1 MRQLAVNSSLT
12 GLPTFVTLTVMTT
25 FVARAAPSTAG
36 PHGLHRS
43 LPVAGVVVYLL
54 ASGLHGG
61 EQADDLP
68 AVLPQYAANDLWL
81 LSHAGQL
88 LGMLLLLAGW
98 ATSLTWLSKRPST
111 VTRARVVLLLA
122 AAVYTINQAV
132 DGVAVQHVAQ
142 VYVGSPAQQ
151 QPTALLVA
159 DAVRHVEIGLTS
171 TFQLLIGVALAL
183 TAVAVHAERRWFAV
197 LSATVAG
204 SWLVLAVDV
213 ATNGFANTAPTSVA
227 ALGLVT
233 WVVWLTVATSSRH
246 RARADV
252 IRRTGP

>member
-1 MRQLAVNSSLT
+1 VAA
-12 GLPTFVTLTVMTT
+12 
-25 FVARAAPSTAG
+25 ARA
-36 PHGLHRS
+36 
-43 LPVAGVVVYLL
+43 VL
-54 ASGLHGG
+54 A
-61 EQADDLP
+61 
-68 AVLPQYAANDLWL
+68 
-81 LSHAGQL
+81 
-88 LGMLLLLAGW
+88 
-98 ATSLTWLSKRPST
+98 
-111 VTRARVVLLLA
+111 LA
-122 AAVYTINQAV
+122 AAVYAVNQAV
-132 DGVAVQHVAQ
+132 DGLAVQHVAQ
-142 VYVGSPAQQ
+142 TYVDAPPQQ
-151 QPTALLVA
+151 QPVALVVA

-171 TFQLLIGVALAL
+171 AFQLLIGVALAL

-252 IRRTGP
+252 TRRTGP

>member
-1 MRQLAVNSSLT
+1 VGSVVSDAPGGSQARHAPDWSLVLAPL
-12 GLPTFVTLTVMTT
+12 
-25 FVARAAPSTAG
+25 
-36 PHGLHRS
+36 
-43 LPVAGVVVYLL
+43 GVVVYLVSS
-54 ASGLHGG
+54 AFHGG

-68 AVLPQYAANDLWL
+68 AVLPQYAANQLWL
-81 LSHAGQL
+81 VSHAGQL

-159 DAVRHVEIGLTS
+159 DAVRHVEIGLTGA
-171 TFQLLIGVALAL
+171 FQALLGVALLL
-183 TAVAVHAERRWFAV
+183 TAVAVAGGQRWFAG
-197 LSATVAG
+197 LSAVVAAG
-204 SWLVLAVDV
+204 WLVLAADV
-213 ATNGFANTAPTSVA
+213 ARNGFANTGPTSVA
-227 ALGLVT
+227 ALGLVV
-233 WVVWLTVATSSRH
+233 WVVGLLVLGRSAGQRSSTLEG
-246 RARADV
+246 DSSMQ
-252 IRRTGP
+252 